1 MRALLPTT
9 TACLFL
15 SCLAGSF
22 AGAPA
27 PAGDPVTGTS
37 APAAP
42 APTAP
47 TAPAA
52 TAIPAAGTSTDG
64 DAAAK
69 HAKRTAC
76 LKDAKAQ
83 KLVGAKKTAFVKDCV
98 AGP

>member
-1 MRALLPTT
+1 
-9 TACLFL
+9 
-15 SCLAGSF
+15 
-22 AGAPA
+22 
-27 PAGDPVTGTS
+27 VTGTS

-52 TAIPAAGTSTDG
+52 PAAAAIPAAGTSTDG